1 MALQNRVQLHRHS
14 SSLTRDRLLLALWA
28 LSLNRF
34 GVLYAD
40 STMQTIR
47 RLQRRLLLLDAL
59 EHTLVEP
66 CMSTLFNQK
75 ASEGLWICFVRHLE
89 TP

>member
-1 MALQNRVQLHRHS
+1 M
-14 SSLTRDRLLLALWA
+14 
-28 LSLNRF
+28 
-34 GVLYAD
+34 LYAD

-47 RLQRRLLLLDAL
+47 RLQRRLLLLDTL

-75 ASEGLWICFVRHLE
+75 ASEGLWIC
-89 TP
+89 

>member
-40 STMQTIR
+40 STKQTIR
-47 RLQRRLLLLDAL
+47 RLQRRLLLLLLDTL

-75 ASEGLWICFVRHLE
+75 ASEGLWIC
-89 TP
+89 